1 MQKMTSKRMRNRRK
15 RGKTLAVALAA
26 VLWIEGG
33 CGVVRAAEPA
43 GAGVPGVYVTQEP
56 EETGREETET
66 AAEDTADDGEKEPAA
81 EEMPGAGEP
90 EKPGEGEIPGAGGE
104 GKPSEEEE
112 PGAGEPEKPGEEETP
127 GGEEPSEEE
136 EPGAG
141 EPEKPGEEEEPG
153 GGKEPSGEEPGA
165 GEPEKPGEEE
175 APAVDGEESLPEPAE
190 TVSENTT
197 DPLPEESSEEE
208 LLEEPRYEG
217 GSVLGE
223 PPLAAEGAGGAKGLS
238 YGGADF
244 MAGAERLTRQTPSA
258 AQIIARYEAY
268 PWNLT
273 TENTYSDKPS
283 TKSPYKA
290 GHLTG
295 KSLENALNLLNFIRY
310 VAGIPADVTLDEG
323 YIEKNQAGSLI
334 NCING
339 ELSHTP
345 EKPEGFTTD
354 EETALYELGKS
365 GCSSSN
371 IAAGYGNIARSLL
384 EGWMYDGDSSNI
396 DRMGHRRWV
405 LNPSMT
411 KTGFGAVGAYSS
423 MYAFDRS
430 GSSVTDFVAW
440 PAQTMPVELMNGSG
454 TPWTVSLGSDYKTV
468 DVDKVSVTLRDVSGN
483 KTWTLSK
490 LNANGYFKVNTDY
503 YGMPNCIIF
512 RPNGV
517 SYNKASR
524 FQVTIKGLT
533 GQDGTETSLSYY
545 VNFFSLSDKPEE
557 PEEVTAVTLDK
568 QKLHLLTGQQDTLL
582 ATVKPDNAADRSL
595 TWRSENEAVAKV
607 DAQGKVEAVGV
618 GATEISAT
626 AANGV
631 QAVCTVKVSDYSL
644 ASDAP
649 GFQFDKETMTGSLS
663 FDMKTDMTAK
673 KLTVMDGGRES
684 SDKIEWSSDDGNV
697 ASVAGGTVTP
707 TGAGETVIWASV
719 DDGFHVLAC
728 EVRVEDSA
736 LPAISLRE
744 DAVTLHTRKNQE
756 GNLEGDTRLLKAYLT
771 PADSRWKNVKWKS
784 DNAAVAAL
792 VLDDGQTVAE
802 VSGSTT
808 VHVRATGEGTAK
820 ITAVIADDDG
830 KDVVIDGKRAEAV
843 CTVTVKREAELKEED
858 MPIPVA
864 LINTQSTLSDVAL
877 PAGWSFKYPDTALA
891 QFAGTRSKKFAAVYL
906 PEGAGS
912 DIAPA
917 ETLLEV
923 CFLHVE
929 NISVKLRTEEGKEYT
944 DSVLCQGQKLK
955 CYVNYSFDDALR
967 RFENDEKY
975 GGNAYFK
982 EQKEKL
988 LGELEKSITWS
999 SGNAGVVH
1007 VQPALD
1013 GAECTAKGSGTAI
1026 VKGSL
1031 KLGKKR
1037 FGGSLKLTVSG
1048 QADALLVTSVEGFRK
1063 SGQADGVYVGELSAF
1078 RTGRANQINS
1088 RIALTLP
1095 GASKVTAKS
1104 GNAGV
1109 VAVKSTAAEG
1119 NGFAVSLIVKAAGT
1133 ARITVT
1139 GNDEAKTSRTITL
1152 LVADAEPGLGE
1163 ESVTVNTKRNTGSE
1177 VTVHAA
1183 SNPEG
1188 GVYTVTGVT
1197 MDSDDQSAQFILTA
1211 GETAG
1216 CYKIMAKS
1224 GTKSGSYKTKLL
1236 ASSDGKTYALPLT
1249 VKVESK
1255 IPAYKVKQESKL
1267 NLFYKESKSRLFIE
1281 TDEEVKSV
1289 ALTGCADYAVEGQ
1302 NGVYYVKAKEG
1313 ASPNSVKTGSLQII
1327 FTNYQ
1332 EPVTAR
1338 FTVAVEKKAPKI
1350 SLESGGVTFYPNA
1363 GVSSVRIG
1371 FKNADHLFGGSLERI
1386 SLSTGARGNYTVKA
1400 DNGSGEEQ
1408 PVRGIV
1414 LSGENLNQAES
1425 FKAVISLR
1433 DETWTEAVNLS
1444 CNVKVNLGMP
1454 SIALGKKTL
1463 QLNANDAYKGYDAAQ
1478 TPVRWKGG
1486 GDILPDKD
1494 VRVSVL
1500 YDAGDMSA
1508 GTLVRDGRV
1517 AFSVDKETSCIK
1529 VSARLNN
1536 KDVDPGSYK
1545 FTVQVSHKGKSWKTP
1560 LTLKVVNTA
1569 PDQAVKVSAKGS
1581 IDVLNREGS
1590 FMTLTPSLKAVG
1602 GEIVGVSLRGRD
1614 VHLFEAEWD
1623 GIDGKIKLRARKSVP
1638 GNEITLV
1645 AKYQYSVIP
1654 VLTLR
1659 NVRGEISQAEATAVK
1674 FKVKQGSV
1682 KVSASPKFA
1691 RAYSGAYN
1699 SVAVTLKTSLKGA
1712 KAPAIE
1718 RVSLAGNSD
1727 AFTVAGWDSETG
1739 KVTLAMT
1746 RTGRAVKGK
1755 SYTLKLQVWL
1765 ADQAD
1770 NMKPVTVRYT
1780 IKVK

>member
-1 MQKMTSKRMRNRRK
+1 MQKMKSIRIWNKRRWSRA
-15 RGKTLAVALAA
+15 LAAALAA
-26 VLWIEGG
+26 VLWMEGG
-33 CGVVRAAEPA
+33 CGAVYAIEPA
-43 GAGVPGVYVTQEP
+43 AAGDPAVYAPKEP
-56 EETGREETET
+56 ETE
-66 AAEDTADDGEKEPAA
+66 AEDTVNDGEKEPT
-81 EEMPGAGEP
+81 AGES
-90 EKPGEGEIPGAGGE
+90 PGAGGE
-104 GKPSEEEE
+104 TPEEGDS
-112 PGAGEPEKPGEEETP
+112 PGAGEEKPGEEETP
-127 GGEEPSEEE
+127 GADGEKPEEGDSPGAGEEETPEEGEKPGAGGEETPEEGEKPGAGGETPEEGETPGAGEETPEEGETPGAGEKEPLPEPVETVSGNTPDTVPEEPSEEE
-136 EPGAG
+136 
-141 EPEKPGEEEEPG
+141 
-153 GGKEPSGEEPGA
+153 S
-165 GEPEKPGEEE
+165 
-175 APAVDGEESLPEPAE
+175 
-190 TVSENTT
+190 
-197 DPLPEESSEEE
+197 
-208 LLEEPRYEG
+208 LEEPLYEG

-223 PPLAAEGAGGAKGLS
+223 PPLAIEGFGGAKGLS
-238 YGGADF
+238 YSGADF
-244 MAGAERLTRQTPSA
+244 MAGAEGLTRQTPSA

-310 VAGIPADVTLDEG
+310 VAGIPADVTLDEE
-323 YIEKNQAGSLI
+323 YIKKNQAGSLI

-339 ELSHTP
+339 QLSHTP
-345 EKPEGFTTD
+345 DKPEGFTTD
-354 EETALYELGKS
+354 EETELYELGKS

-371 IAAGYGNIARSLL
+371 IASGYGNIARSLL
-384 EGWMYDGDSSNI
+384 DGWMYDGDSSNI

-405 LNPSMT
+405 LNPAMT

-440 PAQTMPVELMNGSG
+440 PAQTMPIELMNGSG
-454 TPWTVSLGSDYKTV
+454 TPWTVSLGSDYKEV
-468 DVDKVSVTLRDVSGN
+468 DLDKVSVTLRDVSGN
-483 KTWTLSK
+483 KTWTFSK

-517 SYNKASR
+517 SYNKTSR

-533 GQDGTETSLSYY
+533 DQDGEETSLSYY
-545 VNFFSLSDKPEE
+545 VNLFSLSDKPEE
-557 PEEVTAVTLDK
+557 PEEVTEVTLNK

-582 ATVKPDNAADRSL
+582 ATVKPDNAVNRSL
-595 TWRSENEAVAKV
+595 TWRTGNEAVAKV

-631 QAVCTVKVSDYSL
+631 QAVCTVKVSDYTL
-644 ASDAP
+644 VSDAP

-663 FDMKTDMTAK
+663 FDLKTDMTAK
-673 KLTVMDGGRES
+673 KLVVMDGSLES
-684 SDKIEWSSDDGNV
+684 TDKIEWTSDDGNV

-707 TGAGETVIWASV
+707 TGIGETVIWASV

-736 LPAISLRE
+736 LPTISLRE
-744 DAVTLHTRKNQE
+744 DTVTLHRRKNQE
-756 GNLEGDTRLLKAYLT
+756 GSLEGDTRQLKVYLT
-771 PADSRWKNVKWKS
+771 PADSRWKKVKWKS

-792 VLDDGQTVAE
+792 VLDDGQTAAE
-802 VSGSTT
+802 VSGSST
-808 VHVRATGEGTAK
+808 VLVRATGEGTTK
-820 ITAVIADDDG
+820 ITAVITDDDG

-843 CTVTVKREAELKEED
+843 CTVTVKREAELQEKD
-858 MPIPVA
+858 IPIPVA
-864 LINTQSTLSDVAL
+864 LINTQTTLRDVAL
-877 PAGWSFKYPDTALA
+877 PVGWSFKYPDTALS
-891 QFAGTRSKKFAAVYL
+891 QFAGMRSKKFAAVYM

-912 DIAPA
+912 DTVPA

-944 DSVLCQGQKLK
+944 DSVLCQGQKVK

-975 GGNAYFK
+975 GGNVYFK

-988 LGELEKSITWS
+988 LGELEKGITWS
-999 SGNAGVVH
+999 SGNAGVLL
-1007 VQPALD
+1007 VQSALD
-1013 GAECTAKGSGTAI
+1013 GAECTAKGIGSAT

-1031 KLGKKR
+1031 KLGKKT
-1037 FGGSLKLTVSG
+1037 FGASLKLTVSG
-1048 QADALLVTSVEGFRK
+1048 KADALAVASVEGFRK

-1078 RTGRANQINS
+1078 RTERANQINS
-1088 RIALTLP
+1088 KIALTLP

-1104 GNAGV
+1104 GNAKV
-1109 VAVKSTAAEG
+1109 VAVKSQAAEG
-1119 NGFAVSLIVKAAGT
+1119 NGFVVSLIVKAAGT
-1133 ARITVT
+1133 AQITVT
-1139 GNDEAKTSRTITL
+1139 GNDAGKTSHTITL
-1152 LVADAEPGLGE
+1152 IVADAEPGLSE
-1163 ESVTVNTKRNTGSE
+1163 ELITVNTKRNTGAE
-1177 VTVHAA
+1177 VVVYPA
-1183 SNPEG
+1183 SNPDG
-1188 GVYTVTGVT
+1188 GVYAVTGVT
-1197 MDSDDQSAQFILTA
+1197 MDSDDQSAQFILT
-1211 GETAG
+1211 GGGTAG
-1216 CYKIMAKS
+1216 SYKIMAKS

-1236 ASSDGKTYALPLT
+1236 ATADKKTYALPLT
-1249 VKVESK
+1249 IKVESK
-1255 IPAYKVKQESKL
+1255 IPVYKVKQESKL

-1281 TDEEVKSV
+1281 TDEQVKSV
-1289 ALTGCADYAVEGQ
+1289 TLTGCADYTVEGQ
-1302 NGVYYVKAKEG
+1302 NGIYYVKAKEG
-1313 ASPNSVKTGSLQII
+1313 ASLNSVKTGSLQIA
-1327 FTNYQ
+1327 FTGYQ

-1363 GVSSVRIG
+1363 GISSVRIG
-1371 FKNADHLFGGSLERI
+1371 FKNADHLFGSSLEKI
-1386 SLSTGARGNYTVKA
+1386 GLSTGAKGNYEVKA
-1400 DNGSGEEQ
+1400 DNELSEQQ
-1408 PVRGIV
+1408 PVRGII
-1414 LSGENLNQAES
+1414 LSGKNLNQAES
-1425 FKAVISLR
+1425 FKAVVSLR
-1433 DETWTEAVNLS
+1433 DKTWTESVNIS
-1444 CNVKVNLGMP
+1444 CSIKVNLGMP

-1463 QLNANDAYKGYDAAQ
+1463 QLNANDAYKDYDAAQ
-1478 TPVRWKGG
+1478 TTVRWKGG

-1500 YDAGDMSA
+1500 YDARDMSA
-1508 GTLVRDGRV
+1508 GTLVRGGRV

-1569 PDQAVKVSAKGS
+1569 SAQAVKVSAKGS

-1602 GEIVGVSLRGRD
+1602 GEITGVFLKGRD
-1614 VHLFEAEWD
+1614 AHLFEAEWD
-1623 GIDGKIKLRARKSVP
+1623 GNDGKIKLRAKRSVP

-1659 NVRGEISQAEATAVK
+1659 NVRGETNQAEAPEVK

-1682 KVSASPKFA
+1682 KVSASPKSA
-1691 RAYSGAYN
+1691 RMYSGAYN
-1699 SVAVTLKTSLKGA
+1699 SVEVTLKASLKGA
-1712 KAPAIE
+1712 KEPAIE

-1727 AFTVAGWDSETG
+1727 VFSIAGWDSETG

-1746 RTGRAVKGK
+1746 RSGHAVKGK

-1770 NMKPVTVRYT
+1770 NIKPVTVRYT
-1780 IKVK
+1780 VKVK